1 MIKYYCSF
9 SQREENAMARIPKI
23 NLTHSGLSTTVQ
35 TIINTRDQKT
45 TGEIM
50 AGIPTT
56 ETLADV
62 YGTTLPASTM
72 AITSFV
78 QALHQK
84 TLQNFHAA
92 NAYLASIGLTSI
104 PLPSGSAFNNCNG
117 KWTEYVYA
125 AFAWNSLANINRTNK
140 VTAQNRSHDV
150 YIYIKLPNRNSE
162 NNDWTQLLLQNITQA
177 LSNYPQTQS
186 AKITSPANSNY
197 GRRFELISSNPDAV
211 ILKYDSSVIQT
222 LWQNT
227 GITSFDLYSDI
238 SNLNTD
244 TTTQLDLLFNYFRNT
259 VLPSSNLQ
267 CFLSIKNSIRPDRRY
282 QWVHEGDHIK
292 TILQWI
298 QVYSAMGMAPLDTAL
313 TYDDLNGKF
322 FAVSLSHVSIA
333 DTEALN
339 TGLVGSIVSPML
351 GPVWAVDKLISCT
364 DFSQIDSNIHLMLNF

>member
-1 MIKYYCSF
+1 
-9 SQREENAMARIPKI
+9 MARIPKI
-23 NLTHSGLSTTVQ
+23 NLTSSGLSTTVQ

-72 AITSFV
+72 AINSFV

-92 NAYLASIGLTSI
+92 NAYLTSNGLTSI

-117 KWTEYVYA
+117 KWTEYAYA
-125 AFAWNSLANINRTNK
+125 AFAWNSLANINRTNRAN
-140 VTAQNRSHDV
+140 AQNRSHDV

-162 NNDWTQLLLQNITQA
+162 NNDWTQLLLPNITQA

-186 AKITSPANSNY
+186 AKITSPTNSNY

-244 TTTQLDLLFNYFRNT
+244 TTTQLDSLFNYFRNT

-364 DFSQIDSNIHLMLNF
+364 DFSQIDSKIHLMLNF